1 MSWSIEKVG
10 TKAAVRAACDVELTK
25 SAASYA
31 GQGEGKDIL
40 VARDRILASIDG
52 LKTYEG
58 WDNGVKVVASGSA
71 SADAYLNM
79 TISVVRTQ
87 ICLDAP
93 AAPPAPAAPETLPEP
108 IEPPTPAEPTPTT

>member
-71 SADAYLNM
+71 SADAYLSM

-93 AAPPAPAAPETLPEP
+93 TAPAAPA
-108 IEPPTPAEPTPTT
+108 PAEPPVEPPPATEPEPAT